1 MKKVYYLSTCD
12 TCKRI
17 MDEIKIPQSFITQD
31 LKTQGISEDE
41 VEELVNMT
49 NSYEELFNKRARLYK
64 ERKLKDKVLLD
75 EDYLNLILEHYTFLK
90 RPIIVNNDQIFIGN
104 SKKTVEAAKKSIHGY
119 FLDLKLKK

>member
-104 SKKTVEAAKKSIHGY
+104 SKKTVEAAKKSIHCY
-119 FLDLKLKK
+119 FLDLKLKN